1 MGSWTDD
8 DVFEVINYIKKH
20 PDLVLITLSYQDKI
34 ERLARVYPAVAAA
47 KAHLDAMVAMV
58 EHGE

>member
-1 MGSWTDD
+1 MNNWTDD
-8 DVFEVINYIKKH
+8 DVFEVIDYIRKFPSQ
-20 PDLVLITLSYQDKI
+20 PDDESYHDMVK
-34 ERLARVYPAVAAA
+34 RLAGKYPAVAAA

>member
-1 MGSWTDD
+1 MGSWTND
-8 DVFEVINYIKKH
+8 DVFEVINYIKKY
-20 PDLVLITLSYQDKI
+20 PDQPDHESYQDKI
-34 ERLARVYPAVAAA
+34 KRLSREYPAVAAA

>member
-20 PDLVLITLSYQDKI
+20 PDRPDHESYQDKI
-34 ERLARVYPAVAAA
+34 KRLARVYPAVAAA
-47 KAHLDAMVAMV
+47 KAHLDAMVALV